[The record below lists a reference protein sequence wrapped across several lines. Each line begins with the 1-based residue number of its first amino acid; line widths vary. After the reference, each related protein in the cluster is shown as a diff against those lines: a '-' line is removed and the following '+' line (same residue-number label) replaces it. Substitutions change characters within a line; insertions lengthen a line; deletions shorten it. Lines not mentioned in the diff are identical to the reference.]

1 MTCISCCLFNPKSCS
16 AEPYQRSDHCV
27 AQSSHK
33 LPFMYSYNSSID
45 SSCVLRMTVSSSQ
58 QQCRLSITSR
68 LLRNDQSSPWSIT
81 FITCLLHARRKGYE
95 VASKEFDP
103 RDLDVSVVGRSF
115 MITGAN
121 SGIGKATAVAIAKK
135 GTRRRV
141 VLSVKHHHIM
151 IANKTWCFVSRWHG
165 PHGL

>member
-1 MTCISCCLFNPKSCS
+1 M
-16 AEPYQRSDHCV
+16 
-27 AQSSHK
+27 
-33 LPFMYSYNSSID
+33 
-45 SSCVLRMTVSSSQ
+45 
-58 QQCRLSITSR
+58 
-68 LLRNDQSSPWSIT
+68 
-81 FITCLLHARRKGYE
+81 
-95 VASKEFDP
+95 ASKEFDP

-151 IANKTWCFVSRWHG
+151 IANKT
-165 PHGL
+165 

>member
-1 MTCISCCLFNPKSCS
+1 MISRRLEALPLPTCF
-16 AEPYQRSDHCV
+16 
-27 AQSSHK
+27 
-33 LPFMYSYNSSID
+33 
-45 SSCVLRMTVSSSQ
+45 
-58 QQCRLSITSR
+58 
-68 LLRNDQSSPWSIT
+68 
-81 FITCLLHARRKGYE
+81 LHARRKGYE

-151 IANKTWCFVSRWHG
+151 IANKT
-165 PHGL
+165 